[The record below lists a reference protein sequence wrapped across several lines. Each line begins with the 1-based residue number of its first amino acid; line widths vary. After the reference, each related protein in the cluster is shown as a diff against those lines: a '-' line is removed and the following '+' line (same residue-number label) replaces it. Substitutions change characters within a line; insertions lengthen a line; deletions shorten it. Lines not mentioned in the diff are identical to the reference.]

1 MEPPIQFARTP
12 DGVDIAF
19 WAIGEGPALVAMPS
33 MPWSHLRLEWS
44 IPEVERWYRMIG
56 RGRRLVRYDGRGF
69 GLSQREAPSF
79 DLQAQVADLAAVIDR
94 AGVDRVDLLAAQHS
108 GPPAIAY
115 AVQNPDRVAHLVLFC
130 TYASGSAYASLPVIA
145 ATRGI
150 IHQDWEFYTEA
161 VARLLLGWTQP
172 EAASRFAR
180 LIAACTTP
188 ELAGAVLAATGLG
201 LVLWG
206 RLTLGRLYGV
216 SSTLGARLHADHRL
230 ITHGP
235 FAHVRHPMYLGI
247 ETASFGGLLL
257 YRTWTL
263 VFLTVA
269 FLGLMMRAR
278 REDELLRLEF
288 GARWEAYRQQIP
300 GWLPRRRRTKRR
312 HPRD

>member
-1 MEPPIQFARTP
+1 MPTTTTSVLRWVVAAAAGLVLVGLVEGVVRSHRRPPGRATAGAERVLRP
-12 DGVDIAF
+12 GVEA
-19 WAIGEGPALVAMPS
+19 AIGVGFFSVCIVLWRPLP
-33 MPWSHLRLEWS
+33 LEPRDA
-44 IPEVERWYRMIG
+44 IRIG
-56 RGRRLVRYDGRGF
+56 LDV
-69 GLSQREAPSF
+69 
-79 DLQAQVADLAAVIDR
+79 
-94 AGVDRVDLLAAQHS
+94 
-108 GPPAIAY
+108 
-115 AVQNPDRVAHLVLFC
+115 
-130 TYASGSAYASLPVIA
+130 
-145 ATRGI
+145 
-150 IHQDWEFYTEA
+150 
-161 VARLLLGWTQP
+161 
-172 EAASRFAR
+172 
-180 LIAACTTP
+180 
-188 ELAGAVLAATGLG
+188 AGAVLAATGLG

-216 SSTLGARLHADHRL
+216 SSTFGARLRADHRL